1 MRRWLVTL
9 ALAVVALPT
18 VGDAQGFRVELANRR
33 VTSTTKR
40 LPSATCP
47 SRVTNLPA
55 SVEVDAGALVI
66 TARNQTFRHA
76 LGRRDG
82 LSWVVGIGSHVIVG
96 FAAKSG
102 AAPGTAD
109 TVAAFDH
116 TTGRVAWRR
125 TMDSMFGAEL
135 VDSLLAVERA
145 GNLDIL
151 DVRTGKTLGTTAL
164 RGHSI
169 RAVCRPANGDLHLK
183 TDADLIAIDRT
194 SGAVR
199 WSQPT
204 SSVGNPTITSKS
216 VIDAWVDRT
225 NHRFGIVS
233 YDPHSGKQLDK
244 IDLGATGGWYDFE
257 HVYIAPDGAND
268 VLVSA
273 MFAVE

>member
-18 VGDAQGFRVELANRR
+18 VGDAQGFRVELANRT
-33 VTSTTKR
+33 VTTTTKR
-40 LPSATCP
+40 LAAPACLA
-47 SRVTNLPA
+47 RIAKLPA
-55 SVEVDAGALVI
+55 SVEVDAGAIMI
-66 TARNQTFRHA
+66 TTRKHTFRHS

-82 LSWVVGIGSHVIVG
+82 LSWLVGMGPHVVVG

-109 TVAAFDH
+109 TIVAFDH

-125 TMDSMFGAEL
+125 SMDSMFAAEL

-145 GNLDIL
+145 GNLDII
-151 DVRTGKTLGTTAL
+151 DARTGKTLGTTPIAG
-164 RGHSI
+164 RSI
-169 RAVCRPANGDLHLK
+169 QAVCRPSSGDLHIK
-183 TDADLIAIDRT
+183 TNADLIAIDRAT
-194 SGAVR
+194 GAVQ
-199 WSQPT
+199 WTQPT
-204 SSVGNPTITSKS
+204 SSVGNPTVTSTA
-216 VIDAWVDRT
+216 VIDAWVDRK

-233 YDPHSGKQLDK
+233 YDPRTGKQLDK

-257 HVYIAPDGAND
+257 HVYIAPDGVND

-273 MFAVE
+273 TFAVE